1 MTSGAVPADAG
12 FEGYDDGPSLPP
24 ASARELRR
32 MMKDWRSGRA
42 TKNLLE
48 AFHDAYIVLIAA
60 LMIGAMI
67 VNVIIKAQAVVATCT
82 AVSCVSARSVLPW
95 AALGLA
101 VAGALAASRLF
112 GPVLASAA
120 EGSWLLDTPVSRPAL
135 LGRRLVAAVV
145 AGLIGGAL
153 IGALVS
159 ALTGSGLQS
168 ILVITAATALST
180 SAAVSFAAAQ
190 QGKDRRRLTRALS
203 YLFTLLGLAAL
214 MVVIG
219 VAADWFVSPLTTD
232 RAREIGVVVAAVAA
246 VVLVGA
252 VVVARLRIRHI
263 QRARLV
269 SGGSLIRG
277 VSGAFFALDIGLA
290 RDILVARHA
299 MEVGHVKPA
308 AGKGSGLSAITW
320 REWQRLRRF
329 PQPLIVVA
337 GTIIVPYAADALGMS
352 VLSPVVAALALFGAL
367 VPMLG
372 GLRVLTRSGGLAR
385 ALPFSL
391 AQLKLASIAVPSIV
405 AVLWAMATTAAF
417 RGFGA
422 GAEIKAITEAAAIAV
437 ATAAAGLL
445 GAIRWT
451 QAKGV
456 DFGAPMVST
465 QAGAFPPGLMTNLF
479 RGFDVVLLITFPL
492 LLGGSPLWS
501 FGIAGIA
508 ALVLLNS
515 MDAESLRARQAEQQ
529 KLLAKQREEREAL
542 RQRKR

>member
-1 MTSGAVPADAG
+1 MSSAVPVDAG
-12 FEGYDDGPSLPP
+12 FEGASEGPSLEP

-32 MMKDWRSGRA
+32 MIKDWRTGRA

-48 AFHDAYIVLIAA
+48 AFHDAYIVIIAA
-60 LMIGAMI
+60 LMIGAMVI
-67 VNVIIKAQAVVATCT
+67 NVILKAQRVVSECSTT
-82 AVSCVSARSVLPW
+82 SCLSARTVLPW
-95 AALGLA
+95 AAFALA
-101 VAGALAASRLF
+101 VAAALAASRLF

-145 AGLIGGAL
+145 IGLIGGAVV
-153 IGALVS
+153 GSLVS
-159 ALTGSGLQS
+159 ALTGSDLQAVL
-168 ILVITAATALST
+168 IITGATALST
-180 SAAVSFAAAQ
+180 SGAVAFAAAQ
-190 QGKDRRRLTRALS
+190 QGRDRRRLTRFLT

-214 MVVIG
+214 MVVVG
-219 VAADWFVSPLTTD
+219 VAAQWFTSPLTTD
-232 RAREIGVVVAAVAA
+232 RAREVGVVVAGGAALVLVIA
-246 VVLVGA
+246 VVL
-252 VVVARLRIRHI
+252 ARLRIRNI
-263 QRARLV
+263 RRARLV

-290 RDILVARHA
+290 RDILVAQRA
-299 MEVGHVKPA
+299 AEIGHVKPTP
-308 AGKGSGLSAITW
+308 GRGSGLSAITW

-329 PQPLIVVA
+329 PQPIIVVA

-367 VPMLG
+367 IPMLG

-391 AQLKLASIAVPSIV
+391 AQLKLASIAVPAVV
-405 AVLWAMATTAAF
+405 AVLWAIATTAAF
-417 RGFGA
+417 RGFGSGVDPRPIA
-422 GAEIKAITEAAAIAV
+422 QASEMAV

-445 GAIRWT
+445 GAVRWT

-465 QAGAFPPGLMTNLF
+465 QAGAIPPGLMTNLF
-479 RGFDVVLLITFPL
+479 RGFDVVLLVTFPM

-501 FGIAGIA
+501 FAIA
-508 ALVLLNS
+508 AIAAIVLLNS

-529 KLLAKQREEREAL
+529 KLLEKQRREREAL
-542 RQRKR
+542 KQRKR